1 LKESKRES
9 KEEVVSQNEMMG
21 SQPEEND
28 VTLMRD

>member
-1 LKESKRES
+1 
-9 KEEVVSQNEMMG
+9 MMG